1 LILSVK
7 FKKLDYLASNAL
19 NKRFFLFNT
28 IRLTIIL
35 LLSILFFFISI
46 TLYDFKQ
53 LTIYFLVIFVI
64 SITTSI
70 YAFFKYKK
78 LKLSS
83 LVNILIIED
92 IILISLIVYVTG
104 GSLSPFYFL
113 YIIPIFISSI
123 LLSKRNTIFI
133 GGFSFVIFGSI
144 SELMYLK
151 VLPTFFIIHSQEIG
165 FSSFVYNVFMAL
177 IAFISLAYLFSSFL
191 EIIVKKDKELKSAK
205 ENLRDV
211 KTFNTIVIENIEV
224 GLITISDNGKILYS
238 NKKGEEILN
247 SKFMNIIMDI
257 YEDINSNDKEIQKFY
272 KEIDYDGKYFR
283 INVSII
289 KDIYSFKRIFVFM
302 IADFTNEKLI
312 ESKLKEKEH
321 LALIGEMAAGI
332 AHELRNPL
340 ASISGSVQYISKQ
353 LKLSDEY
360 KKLMDIIIAESMRL
374 SSTIEDFLNITKSY
388 ELNITEFDLSKM
400 SEEIVE
406 LLEKKYSEIR
416 FIKNIESDIYLRGD
430 EKRIR
435 EVFWNIFTNS
445 IKAVSKVKSP
455 IIEIAIHRKE
465 DMKIEVSIKDNGVGM
480 DKEEIDKIFT
490 PFYSRF
496 SSGVGLGMFLVKR
509 IIDEHGF
516 DMKIISSKGIGTEV
530 IIWMKS

>member
-1 LILSVK
+1 M
-7 FKKLDYLASNAL
+7 DYLDSNAL

-28 IRLTIIL
+28 IRLTVIV

-46 TLYDFKQ
+46 TLIDFKQ
-53 LTIYFLVIFVI
+53 ITVYFLIIFI
-64 SITTSI
+64 TSIATSI
-70 YAFFKYKK
+70 YAFFNFKK
-78 LKLSS
+78 LKLRG
-83 LVNILIIED
+83 LINILIIED
-92 IILISLIVYVTG
+92 IILISLIVYITG

-113 YIIPIFISSI
+113 YIIPIFISSM

-151 VLPTFFIIHSQEIG
+151 ILPTFFLIHSQEID
-165 FSSFVYNVFMAL
+165 FNSFVYNVFMAL

-191 EIIVKKDKELKSAK
+191 EIIVKKDKELKSAQ

-211 KTFNTIVIENIEV
+211 KTFNTIVIENIEI
-224 GLITISDNGKILYS
+224 GLITISDNGKILYY

-247 SKFMNIIMDI
+247 SRFMNIITDT
-257 YEDINSNDKEIQKFY
+257 YENMSSSYKKVQKFY
-272 KEIDYDGKYFR
+272 REIDFEGKYFR

-289 KDIYSFKRIFVFM
+289 KNIYSFKKIFVFM

-312 ESKLKEKEH
+312 EKKLKEKEH

-353 LKLSDEY
+353 LKLNDEY
-360 KKLMDIIIAESMRL
+360 KKLMDIIVAESMRL

-388 ELNITEFDLSKM
+388 ELNITDFNLSGM
-400 SEEIVE
+400 GEEIVE
-406 LLEKKYSEIR
+406 LLEKKYSEIK
-416 FIKNIESDIYLRGD
+416 FIKNIENNINLKADK
-430 EKRIR
+430 KRIK
-435 EVFWNIFTNS
+435 EVIWNLFTNS

-455 IIEIAIHRKE
+455 IIEITIHYKE
-465 DMKIEVSIKDNGVGM
+465 NMKIEVSIKDNGIGM
-480 DKEEIDKIFT
+480 DKQEIDKIFT
-490 PFYSRF
+490 PFYSKF

-516 DMKIISSKGIGTEV
+516 DIKIISSKGVGTEV
-530 IIWMKS
+530 ILWMKN